1 MTSLSLNKTPEIIAA
16 FRAQNWA
23 ALEGLVKQYTEML
36 LKGALSLGFRS
47 QQADDL
53 VQSVWATFFEVV
65 PTFEGRS
72 QVKTFLFGIL
82 INKSR
87 ELRRENKKNDSHD
100 PIDDV
105 MADRFN
111 EHGAWSKPPIAPDRF
126 VESIQSLQIIQ
137 DCIEHLPVN
146 QRAAFCFREVEDL
159 EMPEICKILDVTN
172 TNLGV
177 LLYRAKNRLRECIER
192 KVDGK

>member
-1 MTSLSLNKTPEIIAA
+1 MSVNALATTPEILAA

-23 ALEGLVKQYTEML
+23 VLEALIKQHTEIL
-36 LKGALSLGFRS
+36 LKGALSLGFRD

-65 PTFEGRS
+65 PAFEGRS

-87 ELRRENKKNDSHD
+87 ELRRENKKNDHHD
-100 PIDDV
+100 PIDEV
-105 MADRFN
+105 MEDRFN
-111 EHGAWSKPPIAPDRF
+111 EQGAWSKPPISPDRF
-126 VESIQSLQIIQ
+126 IESVQTLQVIQ
-137 DCIEHLPVN
+137 DCLERLPVN

-159 EMPEICKILDVTN
+159 EMPEICKILDVTL

-177 LLYRAKNRLRECIER
+177 LIYRAKNRLRECIER
-192 KVDGK
+192 KTDGK